1 MKKPA
6 EFNTDFEM
14 SYAYIGGFDTGESE
28 NYLYER
34 LFNYTLCPETV
45 NGHLGLPDVFYDT
58 VYYQDIYKY
67 CRDRGVII

>member
-6 EFNTDFEM
+6 EFHTDFEM

-45 NGHLGLPDVFYDT
+45 NGQLGLPDVFYDT
-58 VYYQDIYKY
+58 VYYQDIYNY
-67 CRDRGVII
+67 CRDKGVII